1 MSSHD
6 PFGGN
11 PFGQNPFGQYPQGQ
25 YPQGQYPPPGQ
36 PPYGGPPVVP
46 GPPQSPAP
54 PNGEANTLATLSV
67 VFAFVFAP
75 AGAVLGHLG
84 LSQIKRTGQR
94 GRDRALVGLSLSY
107 ALIVIAVAALVI
119 WAVIPSSPSTT
130 TAETTTRTTAPA
142 TTTTTTPVPPPLVT
156 EAQLAGLLPSLA
168 EVQEITKNPQLTTD
182 GKPQDIGLPAGH
194 TYSPV
199 ECASSFSMFMPLPY
213 ENSGYVKTAGTSQY
227 QSPNPDLQAYEGVAM
242 FADAAAAQRALAR
255 NLELWRGCAGK
266 TFTWTV
272 QDGQYTHFIL
282 GGPEEKAGGIVA
294 LRSSN
299 QGSKSWMLRAI
310 GAKANVLVDVHVLG
324 VGLTD
329 EAVTVVQRILDR
341 IPG

>member
-1 MSSHD
+1 MVPS
-6 PFGGN
+6 
-11 PFGQNPFGQYPQGQ
+11 
-25 YPQGQYPPPGQ
+25 
-36 PPYGGPPVVP
+36 GP
-46 GPPQSPAP
+46 PPQSSSPRD
-54 PNGEANTLATLSV
+54 EANTLATLSV

-107 ALIVIAVAALVI
+107 ALIVVAVAALVI
-119 WAVIPSSPSTT
+119 WAVVPSSPSTT
-130 TAETTTRTTAPA
+130 TADTTTVPATSAPA
-142 TTTTTTPVPPPLVT
+142 TTPAPPPLVT

-168 EVQEITKNPQLTTD
+168 EMQEITNNPQLITD
-182 GKPQDIGLPAGH
+182 GKPQDIGLPEGH

-213 ENSGYVKTAGTSQY
+213 ENSGYLKTAGILQY
-227 QSPNPDLQAYEGVAM
+227 QSPKPDLQAYEGVAM

-266 TFTWTV
+266 TFTWTIP
-272 QDGQYTHFIL
+272 DGRSTHFVL
-282 GGPEEKAGGIVA
+282 GGPEEKGGGILA

-299 QGSKSWMLRAI
+299 QGSESWMLRAI
-310 GAKANVLVDVHVLG
+310 GAKANVLVDVNVLG
-324 VGLTD
+324 VGVTD
-329 EAVTVVQRILDR
+329 EAVTVVNRIFDR